1 MERHLWAGPVSNS
14 SFIPRSKHSIWQVL
28 VHNTCLLNRYLELRN
43 KAVSPKQWLFSY
55 EDIGVENSPL
65 VSYWSSIFSPLV
77 GISFQGPDL
86 ALPVNTLREEG
97 GHLFKKK
104 KEFKKENL
112 NQEYGSEMRRENC
125 SEFLLQLFFLWF
137 MWGREGRE
145 LWTRIRKRNQE
156 PGNRKESDV
165 FSPIT

>member
-1 MERHLWAGPVSNS
+1 M
-14 SFIPRSKHSIWQVL
+14 
-28 VHNTCLLNRYLELRN
+28 
-43 KAVSPKQWLFSY
+43 
-55 EDIGVENSPL
+55 
-65 VSYWSSIFSPLV
+65 
-77 GISFQGPDL
+77 
-86 ALPVNTLREEG
+86 
-97 GHLFKKK
+97 
-104 KEFKKENL
+104 